1 MTKKHGE
8 SVWKRYA
15 MLKLAVCTINGITA
29 WKQPKIVVKSV
40 LFIVFAATGGGKNTY
55 FLDICCACKMVEK
68 YYGCKSREKLPVL
81 QPESW
86 DNHGKCPPG
95 AK

>member
-1 MTKKHGE
+1 M
-8 SVWKRYA
+8 
-15 MLKLAVCTINGITA
+15 
-29 WKQPKIVVKSV
+29 

-68 YYGCKSREKLPVL
+68 YYGCKGREKLPVL

-95 AK
+95 ARWGI